1 MSVMLLTKQLNVNLF
16 FKYVPAGKRE
26 LVALPGAPAG
36 KRGLAAQGLKDFFNH
51 SSRGNTFL
59 FLEC

>member
-1 MSVMLLTKQLNVNLF
+1 MQVFLFTVNT
-16 FKYVPAGKRE
+16 
-26 LVALPGAPAG
+26 GAPAG

>member
-1 MSVMLLTKQLNVNLF
+1 MNINTYFVKFIDIYS
-16 FKYVPAGKRE
+16 
-26 LVALPGAPAG
+26 GAPAG

>member
-1 MSVMLLTKQLNVNLF
+1 MRHLKSEI
-16 FKYVPAGKRE
+16 KR
-26 LVALPGAPAG
+26 VALEYVFPGAPAG